1 MRAASHLLPHALDDG
16 QDHHGAHL
24 GGKGGGRGG
33 CKGGRAAGGREVQ
46 EGRVQGREEGRVQG
60 GDDYRVC
67 VWVYGCVRVGVC
79 VWVCAC
85 ACGAPAP
92 PHTVW
97 LMKVVHTSTSTQ
109 KMVVTRHS
117 SMVTT
122 SSLMDSAMVASRPLL
137 LTASPDQPRV
147 GWGWG
152 VRV

>member
-24 GGKGGGRGG
+24 GGKGGGGEDARGG
-33 CKGGRAAGGREVQ
+33 GRQEAGRFRRAGFRGGTTTECA
-46 EGRVQGREEGRVQG
+46 
-60 GDDYRVC
+60 C
-67 VWVYGCVRVGVC
+67 GCMGVC

-92 PHTVW
+92 PLTVW